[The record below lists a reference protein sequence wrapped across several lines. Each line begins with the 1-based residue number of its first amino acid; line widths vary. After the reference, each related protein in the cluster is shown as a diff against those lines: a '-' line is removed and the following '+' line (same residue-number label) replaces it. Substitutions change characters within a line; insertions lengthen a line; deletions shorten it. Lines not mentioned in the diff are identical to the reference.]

1 MKISVVH
8 RYLENRLNESNYPSQ
23 HKWGSD
29 AVIEHPSWEAKLLPT
44 SKFKIPQKLEFFL
57 NKTLFRGSPGFQV
70 EFSSWKAARKSDLI
84 YSISGPLALAHLY
97 PKKLLSWVFT
107 TPPKITNGLKLAH
120 RSYKPYN
127 LRANAGFLCLTPK
140 AEEYY
145 SKFAPSKF
153 LPWCVD
159 LELFDGAPPKKDPEK
174 PFFLATGKTY
184 RDYETLVKAA
194 KEVAA
199 EIRIIGPSIQKPRV
213 LPPNVNWIDTSS
225 NPPDQAIDYL
235 TLREWYAQC
244 IAVCI
249 PLSGDADDTCGYTN
263 MLEAMAMRKAVLM
276 TQSGCLHINPENDG
290 FGIQIKPRDVRGWTL
305 AMNHL
310 HEDHENA
317 LRLGN
322 RGRDIVKKDFTIE
335 RFNRDI
341 VKFVSKIL
349 KKPENTILDYTSSFL
364 K

>member
-8 RYLENRLNESNYPSQ
+8 RYLESRLNENNYPSH
-23 HKWGSD
+23 HKWASD
-29 AVIEHPSWEAKLLPT
+29 AVVENPSWEAQLLTT

-57 NKTLFRGSPGFQV
+57 NKTLFRGSPGSKV

-84 YSISGPLALAHLY
+84 YSINGPLALAHLY
-97 PKKLLSWVFT
+97 PKKLLSWVFS
-107 TPPKITNGLKLAH
+107 TPPKITSGLKLAH

-127 LRANAGFLCLTPK
+127 LSANAGFLCLTPK

-153 LPWCVD
+153 IPWCVD
-159 LELFDGAPPKKDPEK
+159 LELFDGAPPKKVPEK
-174 PFFLATGKTY
+174 LFFLATGKTY

-194 KEVAA
+194 KEVAT

-263 MLEAMAMRKAVLM
+263 ILEAMAMGKPVLM
-276 TQSGCLHINPENDG
+276 TKSGCLHINPEADG
-290 FGIQIKPRDVRGWTL
+290 FGIQLKPRDAQGW
-305 AMNHL
+305 ADEMNHL
-310 HEDHENA
+310 QEDHEKA
-317 LRLGN
+317 LEMGN
-322 RGRDIVKKDFTIE
+322 RGREIVERDFTIE
-335 RFNRDI
+335 RFNQDVLGFI
-341 VKFVSKIL
+341 
-349 KKPENTILDYTSSFL
+349 ETILNKS
-364 K
+364 